1 MLKIFLISVL
11 SFGFSF
17 AAHAQTSAPQD
28 KTAES
33 ESESSEKDA
42 SEQPQKAD
50 SQPEAE
56 DSAVREPIDIDEY
69 FKNGEENAKKGFSCN
84 MPSEPIA

>member
-1 MLKIFLISVL
+1 MRKILLISVL

-17 AAHAQTSAPQD
+17 AAHAQTTAPQD

-33 ESESSEKDA
+33 ESSETEPG
-42 SEQPQKAD
+42 EQPQTAD

>member
-17 AAHAQTSAPQD
+17 AAHAQTTAPQD
-28 KTAES
+28 KAA
-33 ESESSEKDA
+33 ESESSETET
-42 SEQPQKAD
+42 SEQTQKAD